1 MNYYLVATSKQAVS
15 KQDFLTYQSDLNLD
29 LGQVVLAPLGRST
42 SVGVVYKKVVQ
53 PDFTTKNILASLDGQ
68 ILPKHLLNI
77 ASWMSE
83 YYVTALPQVLQSIL
97 PAGLQKKRRQKKQ
110 KEKAKKSE
118 VSKIILTPKQ
128 KEAIKKIEQ
137 SDKLL
142 HLLHGVTGSGKTTI
156 YIELAKKTLQNG
168 KSVIVIVPEI
178 ALTTQLIR
186 QFTEHFEDVVLLHSR
201 LSESERHQNWLRCLS
216 SDKPKVVIGARS
228 ALFAPLK
235 QLGLIVI
242 DECHESSLKQ
252 DRNPRYASS
261 RVAGKLASL
270 TGAKLVLG
278 SATPSISDYWL
289 AIKTSSQIIELPET
303 ARATTK
309 PRVTL
314 VDMTK
319 KSHFSRHTFLSDEL
333 LSAIK
338 NSLAKKE
345 QALLFHNRRG
355 SSSATLCRDCG
366 WLAICPTCQAP
377 LTLHHDKF
385 KLICH
390 ICGFKDKVPHKCPD
404 CASSNISHTG
414 IGTKLV
420 ESEVAKLFPKAK
432 IARFD
437 ADSASDQSVD
447 QVYDQLVSG
456 EANIIIGTQ
465 VITKGLNLPKLSTVG
480 IIQADAG
487 LALPDFSTAERN
499 FQQIAQ
505 VVGRVGRDQ
514 KSTEV
519 IIQTY
524 RPEQS
529 SIKLGLSQDYQT
541 FYQESIKTRRQL
553 NYPPFCYLLKLVV
566 TYKTEMACIKNAQK
580 LAQTIRQNFP
590 NIEIIGPTPAFY
602 ERLRGNYRWQ
612 LIIKSK
618 KRPVLQEIIKLL
630 PAQSWQ
636 YDIDPESLL

>member
-15 KQDFLTYQSDLNLD
+15 KQDFLTYQSDLSLD
-29 LGQVVLAPLGRST
+29 LGQIVLAPLGRST

-53 PDFTTKNILASLDGQ
+53 PDFTTKDILASLDGQ
-68 ILPKHLLNI
+68 ILPKHLLDI

-83 YYVTALPQVLQSIL
+83 YYVTTLPQVLQSIL
-97 PAGLQKKRRQKKQ
+97 PAGLQKKRRQKN
-110 KEKAKKSE
+110 KETKIKKSE
-118 VSKIILTPKQ
+118 VSKIVLTTKQ
-128 KEAIKKIEQ
+128 KETIKKIEQ

-156 YIELAKKTLQNG
+156 YIELAKKTLQND

-201 LSESERHQNWLRCLS
+201 LTESERHQNWLRCLD

-289 AIKTSSQIIELPET
+289 ATKTPSQIIELPET
-303 ARATTK
+303 ARVTTK

-319 KSHFSRHTFLSDEL
+319 KSHFSRHAFLSDEL

-345 QALLFHNRRG
+345 QILLFHNRRG

-366 WLAICPTCQAP
+366 WLATCPTCQAP

-487 LALPDFSTAERN
+487 LALPDFSTTERN

-524 RPEQS
+524 RPEQP
-529 SIKLGLSQDYQT
+529 SIRLGLSQDYQT
-541 FYQESIKTRRQL
+541 FYQESIKTRHQL

-566 TYKTEMACIKNAQK
+566 TYKTETACIKNAQK

-590 NIEIIGPTPAFY
+590 NVEIIGPTPAFY